1 MSLSDPG
8 RKILVPLT
16 ELVEPECLEALIA
29 GSLGLEGAEITL
41 LHVVTVPV
49 MSPLE
54 VGDSSRASKEA
65 ARWLKPV
72 AERLEE
78 SGFRVST
85 RVALARDVA
94 TGIEESIEGHDLVIL
109 PTMTLGGRLGC
120 LLGESSAERLAEKYL
135 VPVIVVSRVVLRSSL
150 E

>member
-54 VGDSSRASKEA
+54 VGDFSRASKEA